1 MRAILRFSVLIGIL
15 PIVGHSMALAADPKP
30 TVAPATASASAAAAP
45 APAAVAAAL
54 PAATN
59 QLPPAAQAPAAQA
72 PSTLMTPPPVATTGP
87 LVSSRPKPIK
97 FQFRDQPWK
106 DVLDWFARQADLSL
120 YMKTKPA
127 GTFSYTD
134 TREYSPTEALDLLNS
149 VLATE
154 GYVLLR
160 HERMLVLQNLD
171 DPIQPG
177 ILIPTLSPEKLDLKA
192 DFEVVHVLFNL
203 DKWKPEEAEVEVKK
217 LLSPQGSLIALIKT
231 RQLFVTDKVNRL
243 QAIRA
248 MIDRIENPDASGS
261 GKFRTFVLKYRR
273 TDDVMPVLR
282 QLLDIPEDK
291 MVTSDGLLRISDAAA
306 NGKIVM
312 VTGQPDKV
320 AGVAEI
326 IKELDKPG
334 QPITFTMSPQ
344 AAEEAIERLKAKFR
358 PDQLQIVTPPEGSP
372 EMTRPSPNR
381 ATPDKAAP
389 DGGPTT
395 PQKPSNRPI
404 FDKPASNPQTSIPL
418 ANRTTQTSPRG
429 FSTHSA
435 HIAAK
440 TSSARTAATS
450 GHSSTSR
457 RASHTH
463 FVAQQPAA
471 KAAAPATTTAPAAS
485 SSSPSTTVTVQATS
499 PAAEGR
505 EAPPVI
511 VKVTPNGI
519 TVSCDDPAV
528 LEEVE
533 RVLGSVPRQS
543 GGPLL
548 PVIYLKYAKAK
559 PLAEQLL
566 AIFGAESS
574 GGGGDSGAST
584 ATTGGAPKSLASGP
598 IKITSDP
605 RLNALFVQANHSDF
619 EKIKD
624 MAHVLDEKESPE
636 NPSVAVKARM
646 IPCVHTRAQEV
657 ADELKEVYADRLI
670 TPSAGNQGAGGQGRG
685 GRGGGMMGGG
695 RGGRGGGRGGRGGG
709 DDSGGGGFGGGGFGG
724 MMGGMM
730 GGFPGFG
737 FNVGGGEDTTREEA
751 NHLGIGVDARTN
763 SVIVTCTE
771 PTYEE
776 VKSLVEQI
784 DVGTGD
790 QPPPTVV
797 VLQLKTN
804 ADAMSQALGALGDG
818 VQINQGAPNSSSNL
832 ASSQPAWMQAAQ
844 RRNGTQTTT
853 SPFGGGNNPFGGGF
867 PGFNGFNRGGGGGGA
882 PGGTGGG
889 QGTGGGLGQFFQ
901 MMRGGGGGG
910 GPGGGGFGGGG
921 GQVGGGQGGGGFGGQ
936 GGGGFGGR
944 GGGGGG
950 RGGRGG
956 GTGG

>member
-1 MRAILRFSVLIGIL
+1 MRAILRFGVLIGSL
-15 PIVGHSMALAADPKP
+15 PIAVHSMALAADPKP
-30 TVAPATASASAAAAP
+30 TTGPAAAPAPVAVAPAPVAVAPAPVAVAP
-45 APAAVAAAL
+45 APAAVAPAP
-54 PAATN
+54 PAASN
-59 QLPPAAQAPAAQA
+59 QLPPAAQT
-72 PSTLMTPPPVATTGP
+72 PSTLTTPPAAATIGP

-127 GTFSYTD
+127 GSFSYTD
-134 TREYSPTEALDLLNS
+134 TREYTPTEALDLLNS

-171 DPIQPG
+171 DPIPD
-177 ILIPTLSPEKLDLKA
+177 ILVPTLSPDELDRKA

-217 LLSPQGSLIALIKT
+217 LLSPQGSVVTLIKT

-243 QAIRA
+243 RAIRA
-248 MIDRIENPDASGS
+248 MIDRIDNPDASGS
-261 GKFRTFVLKYRR
+261 GKFRPFVLKYVR

-291 MVTSDGLLRISDAAA
+291 MVTTDGTLRISDAAS
-306 NGKIVM
+306 NGRLLLVS
-312 VTGQPDKV
+312 GQPDRV
-320 AGVAEI
+320 AGVVDI
-326 IKELDKPG
+326 IKWLDVPG
-334 QPITFTMSPQ
+334 RPITFTMSPQ

-372 EMTRPSPNR
+372 ELNRPSPS
-381 ATPDKAAP
+381 KAAP
-389 DGGPTT
+389 DSGPTT

-404 FDKPASNPQTSIPL
+404 YDQPANNPQTSIPL
-418 ANRTTQTSPRG
+418 GNRSTQSSPRG
-429 FSTHSA
+429 ISTHSA

-440 TSSARTAATS
+440 TSSARTAGTS
-450 GHSSTSR
+450 GHSLTSR
-457 RASHTH
+457 RAGHTH
-463 FVAQQPAA
+463 FVAQQPTA
-471 KAAAPATTTAPAAS
+471 KAAAPATSTAPAR
-485 SSSPSTTVTVQATS
+485 VTVQATS
-499 PAAEGR
+499 PAAEGH

-519 TVSCDDPAV
+519 VVSCDDPAV

-533 RVLGSVPRQS
+533 RVVGSVPRGS

-548 PVIYLKYAKAK
+548 PVIYLKYAKAEALAKELNSIFLGSSESSGDSGSASTAK
-559 PLAEQLL
+559 PLA
-566 AIFGAESS
+566 
-574 GGGGDSGAST
+574 T
-584 ATTGGAPKSLASGP
+584 GP
-598 IKITSDP
+598 IHLTP
-605 RLNALFVQANHSDF
+605 EVRLNAIFVQSNRTDLQ
-619 EKIKD
+619 KITE
-624 MAHVLDEKESPE
+624 MAHTLDAKESE
-636 NPSVAVKARM
+636 ESTAIAIKARM
-646 IPCVHTRAQEV
+646 IPCIHTRAQEV

-695 RGGRGGGRGGRGGG
+695 RGGRGGGRGGRGG
-709 DDSGGGGFGGGGFGG
+709 DDSGGGFGGGGFGG

-737 FNVGGGEDTTREEA
+737 FNVDGGQDTTREEA
-751 NHLGIGVDARTN
+751 KQLGIGVDARTN
-763 SVIVTCTE
+763 SVIITSTE
-771 PTYEE
+771 PVFEDVE
-776 VKSLVEQI
+776 ALVKQI
-784 DVGTGD
+784 DIGAAE
-790 QPPPTVV
+790 QPAPAVV
-797 VLQLKTN
+797 TFQLKSTST
-804 ADAMSQALGALGDG
+804 DAMAQALTAFAGEG
-818 VQINQGAPNSSSNL
+818 VQINAGGNPSSNNS
-832 ASSQPAWMQAAQ
+832 ASANPAWLAAAQ

-853 SPFGGGNNPFGGGF
+853 SPFGGGNNPFAG
-867 PGFNGFNRGGGGGGA
+867 GFNRFNNVGGGGV
-882 PGGTGGG
+882 GG

-910 GPGGGGFGGGG
+910 GPGGGFGGFGGGQG
-921 GQVGGGQGGGGFGGQ
+921 GGGQGGGGFGGQ

-944 GGGGGG
+944 GGGGNGGGFGGGGGRGGGGGG

-956 GTGG
+956 GG